1 MRKANPMVEMRVLA
15 SICNTNYPD
24 RKFKYFGAVNEEH
37 FGTQGT
43 REIFTRIRT
52 IVEGGGQIPTLP
64 TLAED
69 LRLSSDARVMLSTT
83 GAQKFAS
90 EPDYAAGVR
99 ILTAYYKNRRL
110 LHLHQ
115 ILTETLR
122 NDNAPQDFSA
132 VEKIMEETMFHLR
145 ADVNEEHILDGSAN
159 SEEMLKLARNALT
172 YAEVGRRFKTGW
184 GRFDELIGGLEP
196 GNVMLLTAN
205 SGGGKSIAAMSLLAN
220 MYREFSQT
228 VTYISLEMDEREMME
243 RLVANATMT
252 DISLIR
258 QGKLSPVE
266 REAIFQ
272 KYKTEFHEASH
283 GRYSFYA
290 PKGDYTIEQLF
301 SQIQGKP
308 TDVIILDYLGLVKP
322 GGYGKNTSEE
332 YQLRQMTRLAKR
344 YAEKMKCAV
353 VLLAQLNDEGQI
365 MYSKGIGHHV
375 HYWLKWMCKD
385 EDFERGYAI
394 VEMGKSRNSRKEDLY
409 MTTEFKYMR
418 MDNITEPAGA
428 AEARAASAS
437 ATPQAKPGADRKHAA
452 PQAPRA
458 PKTDLGNYG
467 SM

>member
-1 MRKANPMVEMRVLA
+1 MRKANPLVEMRVLA
-15 SICNTNYPD
+15 SICNSNFPD
-24 RKFKYFGAVNEEH
+24 RKFKYFGAVNEDH
-37 FGTQGT
+37 FGTDTT
-43 REIFTRIRT
+43 REIFRRIRT
-52 IVEGGGQIPTLP
+52 LVETGSQIPTFLA
-64 TLAED
+64 LAED
-69 LRLSSDARVMLSTT
+69 LKLSSDARTMLATT
-83 GAQKFAS
+83 GAQKFGS
-90 EPDYAAGVR
+90 EPDYAMGVKT
-99 ILTAYYKNRRL
+99 LTAYYKNRRL
-110 LHLHQ
+110 LYLHQ
-115 ILTETLR
+115 ALTATLR
-122 NDNAPQDFSA
+122 SDTAPQDFSA
-132 VEKIMEETMFHLR
+132 IEKLMEDTMFHLR
-145 ADVNEEHILDGSAN
+145 TDVNEERVIDGTAN
-159 SEEMLKLARNALT
+159 SDDMLKLARQALT
-172 YAEVGRRFKTGW
+172 YSEVGRRFKTGW
-184 GRFDELIGGLEP
+184 DRFDELIGGLEP

-205 SGGGKSIAAMSLLAN
+205 SGGGKSIAALSLMAN
-220 MYREFSQT
+220 MYRGFNQT

-258 QGKLSPVE
+258 QGRLSPQE
-266 REAIFQ
+266 REAVFQ
-272 KYKTEFHEASH
+272 KYKTEFHETSH

-322 GGYGKNTSEE
+322 GSYGKNTSEE

-344 YAEKMKCAV
+344 YAEKTKCAI

-394 VEMGKSRNSRKEDLY
+394 VEMGKSRNSKKEDLY

-428 AEARAASAS
+428 RDARPADA
-437 ATPQAKPGADRKHAA
+437 PQAKPGAPERRAA

-458 PKTDLGNYG
+458 PKTDLAQFGG
-467 SM
+467 M